1 MSRTVA
7 KIIEGVAGMATCTMN
22 DRQKGKTYARVAE
35 EMARR
40 GVQEVQTKHGPLT
53 FYAGRSASVAS
64 AIARFHDDEPETI
77 GWIDMHIQ
85 PGETLWDIGAN
96 IGIYSLYAGKRGA
109 KVIAFEPSALNLGL
123 LAEHIHLNGL
133 DKNIS
138 PVCVALGRDTKM
150 DTLFLGEFSQGA
162 AGNGLGSAENQF
174 GAIATSFAQGIPA
187 FRGEDFCRV
196 MGAPAPDHIK
206 LDVDGIEAQILDG
219 LAGLLPNIKSITVE
233 VEGRNAAD
241 AEAIIT
247 PILKAGL
254 VEDESHRTRG
264 SMRNRLYINPKR

>member
-7 KIIEGVAGMATCTMN
+7 KIIEGMAEVATFSMN

-35 EMARR
+35 GMARR
-40 GVQEVQTKHGPLT
+40 GTQDVQTKHGPLS
-53 FYAGRSASVAS
+53 FYVMRSASVAS
-64 AIARFHDDEPETI
+64 AIARFHEDEPETI
-77 GWIDMHIQ
+77 GWIDTYIQ

-109 KVIAFEPSALNLGL
+109 KVVAFEPSALNLGL
-123 LAEHIHLNGL
+123 LAEHIHLNDL

-138 PVCVALGRDTKM
+138 PVCVALGRETKM

-162 AGNGLGSAENQF
+162 AGNGLGRAENQF

-219 LAGLLPNIKSITVE
+219 LASLLPQVKTITVE
-233 VEGRNAAD
+233 VEGRNADD
-241 AEAIIT
+241 AKAIIT
-247 PILKAGL
+247 PILNAGL
-254 VEDESHRTRG
+254 VEEEAHRTKG
-264 SMRNRLYINPKR
+264 SARNRLYVNSKR